1 VRLVRPILLLV
12 YLPVFVALAAPG
24 SLTGVQAAAAAPR
37 GSTFRVSSPAFRDGG
52 LLPDG
57 FTCDGAGA
65 SPPISWRRVP
75 AGTEELALVVD
86 DPDAPAGTF
95 VHWVAWGI
103 DPASGR
109 IPEQLVPAGIREG
122 RAGTGRVEYVP
133 PCPPGGDGT
142 HGYRFTLYALSR
154 APDVAEGAT
163 ERQLRRAIR
172 GSVLARSRIV
182 ARYER

>member
-1 VRLVRPILLLV
+1 MRPVRPVRPILLLV
-12 YLPVFVALAAPG
+12 ALAALG
-24 SLTGVQAAAAAPR
+24 STAGAQGAGAAPR
-37 GSTFRVSSPAFRDGG
+37 ASAFRVRSAAFRDGG

-65 SPPISWRRVP
+65 SPPISWRGVP
-75 AGTEELALVVD
+75 VGTEELALVVD
-86 DPDAPAGTF
+86 DPDARAGAF

-133 PCPPGGDGT
+133 PCPPSGDGA
-142 HGYRFTLYALSR
+142 HGYRFTLYALSG
-154 APDVAEGAT
+154 APEVAEGAT